1 MFISTE
7 YLVINY
13 GIDEKIARFFV
24 DREPPADNL
33 YWHEKLLYL
42 RPGVGYIFIPLIV
55 DLLYKMGISRD
66 ALLSDPYIST
76 MEQTG
81 HISALEETKQ
91 IDSATAIQQCADLV
105 KDTCKDTVWFND
117 IIAYFGAEN
126 NYINKIA
133 SPFKALHRGDMF
145 LFSICALELK
155 EAMKEKIVEQWF
167 ALITTLLLL
176 DDADDAKEDMKTGE
190 ENAFLEKGLT
200 MDSIELATQLVAK
213 NLETIG
219 TLNKTM
225 AGALDRQYK
234 VMIQK
239 PLALLNTK

>member
-7 YLVINY
+7 YLIINY
-13 GIDEKIARFFV
+13 GVDEKIARFFV
-24 DREPPADNL
+24 DREPPVNNL
-33 YWHEKLLYL
+33 YWHKKLLYL

-55 DLLYKMGISRD
+55 DLLYKLGISRD
-66 ALLSDPYIST
+66 LLLSDPFIST

-91 IDSATAIQQCADLV
+91 IDSLTAIQKCADLV
-105 KDTCKDTVWFND
+105 KDNCKDQVWYND
-117 IIAYFGAEN
+117 IMSYFVDEDK
-126 NYINKIA
+126 YINKMA

-145 LFSICALELK
+145 LFSICALELNDRI
-155 EAMKEKIVEQWF
+155 KEKIVEQWF

-190 ENAFLEKGLT
+190 ENAFIEKGMT
-200 MDSIELATQLVAK
+200 IENIEMATQLVAK
-213 NLETIG
+213 NVDTIS

-225 AGALDRQYK
+225 ARDLHRQYK
-234 VMIQK
+234 AMIQK